1 MDLTNAG
8 RFDAVV
14 NSVFSALADAF
25 PQAIDLDP
33 ETLGIAEGP
42 AYLSD
47 VSGREKASEHFATHF
62 FAASCMRFL
71 LAEGYISGTVHHTWA
86 ATVVLTAKGLEQ
98 IGGLPM
104 SLRSA

>member
-1 MDLTNAG
+1 MDLTNTA

-14 NSVFSALADAF
+14 HRVFVALADAF
-25 PQAIDLDP
+25 PKAIDLDP
-33 ETLGIAEGP
+33 EELGIADGP
-42 AYLSD
+42 AYLSEG
-47 VSGREKASEHFATHF
+47 GREKATEHFATHA
-62 FAASCMRFL
+62 FAAACMRFL

-86 ATVVLTAKGLEQ
+86 ATVVFTAKGLEQ